1 MKKVEVLAIGTE
13 LLMGQVAN
21 TDAQHISEKCPEV
34 GLGVYYHTVVGD
46 NPGRLTDCLKIALSR
61 ADVVV
66 TTGGLGP
73 TQDDLSKETVASCIG
88 RRMVFNKEY
97 AAVLERYFTKMGR
110 KMSENNL
117 RQAYFP
123 EGSELVPND
132 WGTAPGCTVK
142 FEYEGAEKVI
152 VMLPGPPKELY
163 PMFDKYV
170 LPFFA
175 SESGNRLCTRFV
187 RSFGIGESDVETML
201 MDLIDGQTNPTVATY
216 VKDGVVSVRVTGC
229 DEDGKSAEEITEE
242 TVSKITGILGECV
255 FSVKGEE
262 LNQVA
267 CDALRKN
274 GLTLSCTEIG
284 TGGAFVSALT
294 ETGNTE
300 DIFAGGITVEN
311 GEKIVGILGEKCDTI
326 KDIAESTRNL
336 FASDISAV
344 IICDGFSGF
353 SEVFILKGDKYF
365 TREFIFQGSRSKI
378 AGRAA
383 KSGLDML
390 RRFLK
395 DENSFNE

>member
-21 TDAQHISEKCPEV
+21 TDAQHISEKCPEA

-46 NPGRLTDCLKIALSR
+46 NPGRLTDCLGIALSR
-61 ADVVV
+61 ADIVI

-88 RRMVFNKEY
+88 RKMVFNKEY
-97 AAVLERYFTKMGR
+97 AAVLERYFTKTGR

-123 EGSELVPND
+123 EGAELIPND
-132 WGTAPGCTVK
+132 WGTAPGCIVK
-142 FEYEGAEKVI
+142 FDYNGAEKVI

-170 LPFFA
+170 LPFFV

-201 MDLIDGQTNPTVATY
+201 MSLIEGQTNPTVATY

-229 DEDGKSAEEITEE
+229 DEEGRTAEEITDE
-242 TVSKITGILGECV
+242 TVVKVKNILGECAFTTV
-255 FSVKGEE
+255 GEE
-262 LNQVA
+262 LNCVA
-267 CDALRKN
+267 VNALRERK
-274 GLTLSCTEIG
+274 LTVSCTEIG
-284 TGGAFVSALT
+284 TGGAFACAVT

-300 DIFAGGITVEN
+300 DVFAGGITVEN
-311 GEKIVGILGEKCDTI
+311 GEKIINVFGEKCDTI
-326 KDIAESTRNL
+326 KDIAEGTRNL
-336 FASDISAV
+336 FASDVAV
-344 IICDGFSGF
+344 VIVCDGFSGF
-353 SEVFILKGDKYF
+353 TEVFILKGEKYF
-365 TREFIFQGSRSKI
+365 TREFIFPGDRLKI

-395 DENSFNE
+395 DEESLDD